1 MISKRITE
9 IRKLKKI
16 TEKELSEKIGMSL
29 TGFRQALANDD
40 FKVRTLQ
47 KIAQCLNVDISVL
60 LKEIEIESI
69 NDTTAECPNCKL
81 KDDIIERKNQII
93 KEQETLIQ
101 QMQNFIEQRNFS
113 PDGKK

>member
-40 FKVRTLQ
+40 FKVRTLP
-47 KIAQCLNVDISVL
+47 KIAQCINVEISFL
-60 LKEIEIESI
+60 IKEI
-69 NDTTAECPNCKL
+69 
-81 KDDIIERKNQII
+81 
-93 KEQETLIQ
+93 
-101 QMQNFIEQRNFS
+101 
-113 PDGKK
+113 